1 MGGRISSCPLPVTK
15 VSLGCAILVEA
26 LQNVSEPNK
35 RARPPVNQPEWRW
48 STCHQI
54 SRVVESI
61 SHTLNT
67 THLQSVP
74 FSTLAVSSLRSLFSD
89 LRQTRQAARKHT
101 CHHVSAAMQSVCSDH
116 ANSCSA
122 AAVCSVL
129 YSCSQFPPVTLK
141 RAVAE
146 KAPMPTHQWRSH
158 RVKATNG
165 KRSNWL
171 WNELRLI

>member
-15 VSLGCAILVEA
+15 MSLGCAILVEA

-54 SRVVESI
+54 STVVESI
-61 SHTLNT
+61 SHTFNT
-67 THLQSVP
+67 THLQSVQ
-74 FSTLAVSSLRSLFSD
+74 FSTLAVSSLRSRFSEV
-89 LRQTRQAARKHT
+89 RQTRQVTRQRT
-101 CHHVSAAMQSVCSDH
+101 CHHVSAAMQSVCSNH

-122 AAVCSVL
+122 AAVRSVL
-129 YSCSQFPPVTLK
+129 CSCSQFPPVTLK

-146 KAPMPTHQWRSH
+146 KTPKPTHHWRSH
-158 RVKATNG
+158 RVKAT
-165 KRSNWL
+165 KRKKESL
-171 WNELRLI
+171 AVE